1 MGKTRTNKKYTRYTR
16 SQQGGIKVLLP
27 NYHDQPVMEREI
39 KNIQGLQTILVNTRN
54 IQVVSTGSLN
64 SFVVRLHLD
73 PSPSNILFRSDKLDT
88 KKKFLSK
95 QHKSLSSAQLDNDE
109 AGLPIHEIIIKIC
122 IVGLPTQ
129 KLKLARFN
137 SIDKQWISFDELVNE
152 YNTQRYLYS
161 SMMSISG
168 NPFCPDAFGLVMLDP
183 LPVTNPITPIHLF
196 RVVPNIQSILQKD
209 PELNQVNEYLN
220 RHSSMGLR
228 IGVIMVES
236 IPSSYTPIYNFS
248 LRTQPGYN
256 REIYKKLCEGIAAI
270 NILSIYR
277 GKMFH
282 LDAHQGNWLCNPKL
296 PLLQQI
302 KEIDFGRVYRIDN
315 QTNILRFIRD
325 MKQNIEIYIKSI
337 LLYDEAGKKE
347 FINRFYLVFGLKD
360 DQLARYYSEQ
370 NLDTKIR
377 NTQNLFET
385 EVNNII
391 DLFRSNEYFSKPY
404 ISMGHEERKM
414 NIKMIHRL
422 ILISALVDSFYNC
435 TKCNVKAGQMSH
447 IYNTIL
453 IITVSNPENIVNYP
467 IKMDLDEFNLT
478 SPDKAD
484 ALKTTYERIYD
495 IIYEYSGENQF
506 PHIRNYE
513 RFREI
518 YRTRAQKAWIKIR
531 HIGAGIAMCSMAA
544 ARGVSKCSRVVGNAL
559 SYVPGVSLVSGLASS
574 AYDKVADLKYAA
586 KIKSYKAYQNLLSKV
601 SSAYPYQPI
610 PPTSV
615 TRASSPR
622 AVSPRAVSP
631 TPSRQAIAPLVYGG
645 RGSTYKRRPK
655 YHHRRTKKY

>member
-1 MGKTRTNKKYTRYTR
+1 MGKTRTNKKYTRHTR

-54 IQVVSTGSLN
+54 IQVVSTRSLN
-64 SFVVRLHLD
+64 SFVIRLHLD
-73 PSPSNILFRSDKLDT
+73 PSPSKILFRSDMLDT

-95 QHKSLSSAQLDNDE
+95 QHKSLSSAQINNEED
-109 AGLPIHEIIIKIC
+109 GVPIREVIIKIC
-122 IVGLPTQ
+122 IISPSTNI
-129 KLKLARFN
+129 ARLDCF
-137 SIDKQWISFDELVNE
+137 SGTDKVSLSGDQIIIE

-183 LPVTNPITPIHLF
+183 LPVTNPITPINIF
-196 RVVPNIQSILQKD
+196 RVVPNIQSILQSD

-220 RHSSMGLR
+220 RYSSMGLQ
-228 IGVIMVES
+228 IGVIIMES
-236 IPSSYTPIYNFS
+236 IPSSYNPVYRFS
-248 LRTQPGYN
+248 LKTQPGYN
-256 REIYKKLCEGIAAI
+256 KETYKKLCEGIAAI

-296 PLLQQI
+296 PLLEQI

-315 QTNILRFIRD
+315 PANLQRFIHD
-325 MKQNIEIYIKSI
+325 MKQNIERYIKNN
-337 LLYDEAGKKE
+337 LLYDESGKKE
-347 FINRFYLVFGLKD
+347 FTNRFYLLFGLKD
-360 DQLARYYSEQ
+360 EQLAQYFSEQ
-370 NLDTKIR
+370 NLDTKIT
-377 NTQNLFET
+377 NAKNLFGLEI
-385 EVNNII
+385 NNII

-435 TKCNVKAGQMSH
+435 TKCNVKAGQLSH

-531 HIGAGIAMCSMAA
+531 HIGAGIAICSMAA
-544 ARGVSKCSRVVGNAL
+544 VRGASTCSRVVVKAL
-559 SYVPGVSLVSGLASS
+559 RYVPGVSLVSGLASS

-586 KIKSYKAYQNLLSKV
+586 KIKSYNAYQKLLSKV

-622 AVSPRAVSP
+622 AVSP
-631 TPSRQAIAPLVYGG
+631 TPSRQAIVPLVYGG